1 MDFIANALEKTEN
14 WLILDLYLT
23 LYRHEIETK
32 TDISTGIRHE
42 FIYNLYVGKGF
53 LTVTQNPV
61 AMFKKLNKFYYTKKN
76 FAMQNYVKERKFGRK
91 QLQLFNK

>member
-61 AMFKKLNKFYYTKKN
+61 AMFKKLNKFYYTKK
-76 FAMQNYVKERKFGRK
+76 KFCNAKLCQRTK
-91 QLQLFNK
+91 IWKKIIAIV